1 MAVQGKFITF
11 EGGEGSGKT
20 SAIKAILP
28 HLEEMGYKFILTRE
42 PGGTPIAEEIRN
54 VILSMKS
61 EGMDGRTEALLY
73 AASRREHLQKKVIP
87 NLNNGVNVLC
97 DRYIDSSL
105 AYQGHARGLG
115 IDDILKINMFATEN
129 EWPDLTIFFDIEPE
143 EGLARIAKNEK
154 REVNRLDI
162 EKIEFHKSVREGYLE
177 LLKRYPNRI
186 KRIDAS
192 QPREVVAAE
201 CEKYILEVLKGE

>member
-1 MAVQGKFITF
+1 MLMLVIRDKAN
-11 EGGEGSGKT
+11 
-20 SAIKAILP
+20 IKIDYP
-28 HLEEMGYKFILTRE
+28 VST
-42 PGGTPIAEEIRN
+42 IAN
-54 VILSMKS
+54 
-61 EGMDGRTEALLY
+61 
-73 AASRREHLQKKVIP
+73 
-87 NLNNGVNVLC
+87 
-97 DRYIDSSL
+97 
-105 AYQGHARGLG
+105 
-115 IDDILKINMFATEN
+115 
-129 EWPDLTIFFDIEPE
+129 PDKTIFFDIEPE
-143 EGLARIAKNEK
+143 EGLARIAKNEN

>member
-1 MAVQGKFITF
+1 MYCVT
-11 EGGEGSGKT
+11 
-20 SAIKAILP
+20 
-28 HLEEMGYKFILTRE
+28 
-42 PGGTPIAEEIRN
+42 
-54 VILSMKS
+54 
-61 EGMDGRTEALLY
+61 
-73 AASRREHLQKKVIP
+73 
-87 NLNNGVNVLC
+87 
-97 DRYIDSSL
+97 
-105 AYQGHARGLG
+105 
-115 IDDILKINMFATEN
+115 DILIMFATEN

-143 EGLARIAKNEK
+143 EGLARIAKNEN